1 MSVLDD
7 LQRLIQDP
15 PPAHLFEI
23 SEAGIAMANLEGA
36 PRLAFEALEPGVLE
50 VGPLH
55 DNIKKTEHLTKAIE
69 TLAPVN
75 GRRNRPAALIL
86 PDFAARVSILDFDK
100 FPSNEDEQL
109 SLVRFRLKKAL
120 PFDIESAMVS
130 YFAQPGKGNQV
141 EVIASVVALEI
152 LARYEQVFRGAGFQP
167 GSITTSTLAMLNLY
181 SGAGT
186 GVVAKKSGRVLTI
199 SVMRDGILKLIR
211 CLEVAAGHE
220 EEETTGA
227 LLPTLAF
234 VEDQLGAPARRL
246 LHCGFGQQPPTPG
259 FPGLEVEPLSSR
271 YGTPGEY
278 NAGLLGYLEGAGA

>member
-15 PPAHLFEI
+15 PPAHVFEI
-23 SEAGIAMANLEGA
+23 SEAGVAMANLEGA
-36 PRLAFEALEPGVLE
+36 PRLAFEPLEPGVLE

-55 DNIKKTEHLTKAIE
+55 DNIKKTEHLTRAIE
-69 TLAPVN
+69 ALAPVN
-75 GRRNRPAALIL
+75 GKRNRPAALIL
-86 PDFAARVSILDFDK
+86 PDFAARVSVLDFDK
-100 FPSNEDEQL
+100 FPSHEDEQL

-130 YFAQPGKGNQV
+130 FYPQPGRGSQV

-152 LARYEQVFRGAGFQP
+152 LARYEQVFRAAGFHP

-186 GVVAKKSGRVLTI
+186 AVVAKKSGRILTI
-199 SVMRDGILKLIR
+199 SVMRDGTLKLIR

-220 EEETTGA
+220 AEETAAA
-227 LLPTLAF
+227 LLPTFAF

-246 LHCGFGQQPPTPG
+246 VHCGFGGQPPGPSL
-259 FPGLEVEPLSSR
+259 PGLQVDALGSR

-278 NAGLLGYLEGAGA
+278 NAGLLGYLEGAA